1 MALWLR
7 VVTVFSGRPDWQ
19 AWSATP
25 LPHCNTTAGSKAFEA
40 AGS

>member
-1 MALWLR
+1 MALWSH

-19 AWSATP
+19 ARSATP
-25 LPHCNTTAGSKAFEA
+25 LSHCNMKAGSKAFEA